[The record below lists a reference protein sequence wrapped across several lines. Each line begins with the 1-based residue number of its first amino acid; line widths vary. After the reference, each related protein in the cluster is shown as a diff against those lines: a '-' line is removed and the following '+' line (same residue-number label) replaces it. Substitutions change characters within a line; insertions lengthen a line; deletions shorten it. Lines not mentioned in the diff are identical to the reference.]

1 MQTSKFLEN
10 LVNAKPTPFL
20 FGALGWTIAWQ
31 IQLLMQQLIPAL
43 DYEVGVSL
51 IFLPAGIRTLA
62 VLIFGFR
69 GAVGVFL
76 GCIFSTIEYM
86 GHLPTLD
93 ASILII
99 ICAISAFS
107 AYLMMQ
113 LVCWWRKIG
122 HDLEELQFS
131 NVLFIVFSQGLLSAS
146 LHQLVFARMD
156 LEGAYNDPSIWDTF
170 RLWAA
175 MATGDIVGSMV
186 LMLSGIAL
194 ANMATRLVRASRQD

>member
-10 LVNAKPTPFL
+10 LVNAKPTPFM

-131 NVLFIVFSQGLLSAS
+131 NVLFIVFSQGFLSAS

>member
-1 MQTSKFLEN
+1 MQTTKFLEN

-69 GAVGVFL
+69 GAVGVFF

-122 HDLEELQFS
+122 SDLEELRFS
-131 NVLFIVFSQGLLSAS
+131 DVLLIVFSQGLLSAL
-146 LHQLVFARMD
+146 LHQFVFSRMH
-156 LEGAYNDPSIWDTF
+156 LEGAYSNPSIWDTF

-175 MATGDIVGSMV
+175 MATGDIIGSMV
-186 LMLSGIAL
+186 FMLSGIAL
-194 ANMATRLVRASRQD
+194 ANLGTKLLRASRQD

>member
-31 IQLLMQQLIPAL
+31 IQLLMQKLIPAL

>member
-131 NVLFIVFSQGLLSAS
+131 NVLFIVFSQGFLSAS

-156 LEGAYNDPSIWDTF
+156 LEGAYSNPSIWDTF

-186 LMLSGIAL
+186 FMLSGIAI
-194 ANMATRLVRASRQD
+194 ANLGTKLLRASRQD

>member
-1 MQTSKFLEN
+1 MKTAKFLES
-10 LVNAKPTPFL
+10 LVNAKPTPYL

-31 IQLLMQQLIPAL
+31 MQLLTQQLIPAL

-51 IFLPAGIRTLA
+51 IFLPAGIRTLS
-62 VLIFGFR
+62 VLVFGFR

-93 ASILII
+93 ASILLI

-122 HDLEELQFS
+122 SNLDELTFSDLLL
-131 NVLFIVFSQGLLSAS
+131 VVFSQGLLSS
-146 LHQLVFARMD
+146 TLHQTIFALNPID
-156 LEGAYNDPSIWDTF
+156 GLYEHPTWAETF
-170 RLWAA
+170 RIWSA
-175 MATGDIVGSMV
+175 MAAGDIVGSMI
-186 LMLSGIAL
+186 LMLSAVAL
-194 ANMATRLVRASRQD
+194 VNLSHKARRSYF

>member
-131 NVLFIVFSQGLLSAS
+131 NVLFIVFSQGFLSAS

-156 LEGAYNDPSIWDTF
+156 LEGAYSDPSIWDTF

-186 LMLSGIAL
+186 LMLSGITL
-194 ANMATRLVRASRQD
+194 ANMASKLLRASRQD

>member
-1 MQTSKFLEN
+1 MHTAKFLEN
-10 LVNAKPTPFL
+10 IVNAKLTPYL

-31 IQLLMQQLIPAL
+31 IQLLTQQLIPGL
-43 DYEVGVSL
+43 DYDVGVAL

-62 VLIFGFR
+62 VLVFGFR
-69 GAVGVFL
+69 GAVGVFG
-76 GCIFSTIEYM
+76 GCIFSTIDYM
-86 GHLPTLD
+86 GDLPALD
-93 ASILII
+93 ASILLV

-122 HDLEELQFS
+122 SDLEELQFS
-131 NVLFIVFSQGLLSAS
+131 DVLFIVFSQGLLSAT
-146 LHQLVFARMD
+146 LHQIVFARMN
-156 LEGAYNDPSIWDTF
+156 LEGTYSSPSTWDTF

-194 ANMATRLVRASRQD
+194 ANLATNLLRASRQD

>member
-1 MQTSKFLEN
+1 MQTAKFLEN

-20 FGALGWTIAWQ
+20 FGALGWTFAWQ
-31 IQLLMQQLIPAL
+31 LQLLLQQLIPAL
-43 DYEVGVSL
+43 DYDVGVSL

-62 VLIFGFR
+62 VLVFGFR
-69 GAVGVFL
+69 GAVGVFC
-76 GCIFSTIEYM
+76 GCIFSTMDYM
-86 GHLPTLD
+86 GHIPALD
-93 ASILII
+93 ASILLI

-122 HDLEELQFS
+122 SDLEELRFS
-131 NVLFIVFSQGLLSAS
+131 DVLLIVFSQGLLSAS

-156 LEGAYNDPSIWDTF
+156 LEGAYSNPSIWNTF

-186 LMLSGIAL
+186 FMLSGIAL
-194 ANMATRLVRASRQD
+194 ANLGTKLLRASRQD